1 MEVANSFEMS
11 VTNDQS
17 SRRHIS
23 VDTLYIAFR
32 MMRKTTEAN
41 VDIIGITDANKSKI
55 LKNV

>member
-1 MEVANSFEMS
+1 
-11 VTNDQS
+11 
-17 SRRHIS
+17 